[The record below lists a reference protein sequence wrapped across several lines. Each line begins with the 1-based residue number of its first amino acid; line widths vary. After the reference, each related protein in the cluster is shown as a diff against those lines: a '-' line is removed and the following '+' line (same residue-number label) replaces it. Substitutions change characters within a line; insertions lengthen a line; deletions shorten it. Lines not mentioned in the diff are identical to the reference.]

1 MLPSTPGG
9 AADAL
14 AVAGCIRAAL
24 AERIDVGSLPLHVDG
39 SIGITLA
46 PADGRDPGTLVR
58 CADVA
63 MYRAKQLSLGVA
75 VYAPDA
81 DQNRRERLE
90 LLGGLRSAIAGG
102 QLVLH
107 YQPKVDLRTGR
118 TTAVE
123 ALVRWQHPAHGLVEP
138 GRFVPFA
145 EQSNLVKPLTRRVL
159 MLALDQARSWW
170 DAGRLLPVAVN
181 VSARMLHDAELIST
195 VRAELD
201 RTGLPPRALELELTE
216 SAVMVNTRNAMSVIT
231 RLRGEGIRISVDD
244 FGTGYSS
251 LAYLRDLPVHDLKID
266 KSFVVNVAHRTKD
279 FSIVRSIID
288 LAHNLDL
295 RVVAEGIE
303 SSEVCSLL
311 RDLGCDE
318 GQGFYLGHPVPPAD
332 LAA

>member
-1 MLPSTPGG
+1 
-9 AADAL
+9 
-14 AVAGCIRAAL
+14 
-24 AERIDVGSLPLHVDG
+24 
-39 SIGITLA
+39 
-46 PADGRDPGTLVR
+46 
-58 CADVA
+58 
-63 MYRAKQLSLGVA
+63 
-75 VYAPDA
+75 
-81 DQNRRERLE
+81 
-90 LLGGLRSAIAGG
+90 
-102 QLVLH
+102 
-107 YQPKVDLRTGR
+107 
-118 TTAVE
+118 
-123 ALVRWQHPAHGLVEP
+123 
-138 GRFVPFA
+138 
-145 EQSNLVKPLTRRVL
+145 
-159 MLALDQARSWW
+159 
-170 DAGRLLPVAVN
+170 
-181 VSARMLHDAELIST
+181 
-195 VRAELD
+195 
-201 RTGLPPRALELELTE
+201 
-216 SAVMVNTRNAMSVIT
+216 MVNTRNAMSVIT